1 MWQSVEGKGT
11 KLPFSP
17 PHEQHERW
25 YRVRLIICWGQ
36 QLFFFLS
43 SSSPPSRLVLLSAT
57 EKNLN
62 EKIKTRA
69 LRLCGCFEI
78 EIPTEKCVFFSMSHH
93 PFPALMP
100 ELNMFLM
107 ISDNFS
113 PLLSSSKFSYFFSC
127 LINNRVSFCLL
138 DDWKWIFNGVT
149 PRNLIAQSARADSA
163 GNGKRKIR
171 RWRNFLLEFWGECH
185 DNVTSLVEVSL
196 KPDWLTLRVS
206 LSASIQVDWGIRGGI
221 RRSIKPRD
229 AIHAF
234 SPRAHRLMKREIMG
248 NYLKRILK
256 FPN

>member
-1 MWQSVEGKGT
+1 MRVTIATFPFCLHESFAQSREVVKSLFSESIKTFVVKFVQLYVAVSGRERNET
-11 KLPFSP
+11 AILPSTRAAREMISRSP
-17 PHEQHERW
+17 YNLLRSAT
-25 YRVRLIICWGQ
+25 I
-36 QLFFFLS
+36 FFLS

-185 DNVTSLVEVSL
+185 DNVTSLVEASL
-196 KPDWLTLRVS
+196 KPD
-206 LSASIQVDWGIRGGI
+206 
-221 RRSIKPRD
+221 
-229 AIHAF
+229 
-234 SPRAHRLMKREIMG
+234 
-248 NYLKRILK
+248 
-256 FPN
+256 